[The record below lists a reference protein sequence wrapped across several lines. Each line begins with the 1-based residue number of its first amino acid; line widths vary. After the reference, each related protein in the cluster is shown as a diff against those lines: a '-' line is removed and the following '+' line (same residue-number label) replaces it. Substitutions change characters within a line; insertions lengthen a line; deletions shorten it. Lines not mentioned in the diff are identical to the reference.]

1 MGNQTKFILTV
12 DANGVVVQ
20 VQQLGDD
27 GSLSAVPVDDFFS
40 EITVPDGASVSG
52 SGALVVEPFAAPK
65 PLPKPIDMAAFDG
78 KQSRRRLGHG
88 GPLDAIRQGKPPS
101 APRYRPFRIARSR
114 AATSSQ
120 RINAAFRLRSST

>member
-65 PLPKPIDMAAFDG
+65 PLPKP
-78 KQSRRRLGHG
+78 Q
-88 GPLDAIRQGKPPS
+88 GPVIHSKTPPS
-101 APRYRPFRIARSR
+101 KPEPSKPASAPKRPRRTR
-114 AATSSQ
+114 
-120 RINAAFRLRSST
+120 R